1 MLATTADGMLD
12 IDVVR
17 ARHHHVVAM
26 ADIFLDSFD
35 FDGSV
40 KLMYTKEEMWTE
52 FQQILHDYMED
63 DKIEFKLAVTKDSE
77 RIVGWM
83 SFAVVPDTGPVPEYA
98 FNEMTSWAAQRLL
111 RGNKND
117 PRFRLAAELEDRS
130 RHGQRQHMH
139 NHRIVINTGV
149 TDPTYRRLGV
159 ADKLLR
165 SVVEHARGID
175 CGVWAQIPAV
185 YASLFWRHGFHE
197 VGAFGLDLN
206 VFKPP
211 EEVAKGIHGIQL
223 GYQTWRQ
230 MKLGTRAEVLLEEL
244 TAMTDGPTVGD
255 DK

>member
-1 MLATTADGMLD
+1 MLATTTDGALD
-12 IDVVR
+12 IDIVQ
-17 ARHHHVVAM
+17 AHHHHIVAM
-26 ADIFLDSFD
+26 AHVFLDSFD

-52 FQQILHDYMED
+52 FQEILRDYMD
-63 DKIEFKLAVTKDSE
+63 DDRIEFKLAVTKDPE

-83 SFAVVPDTGPVPEYA
+83 SFAIVPDKGPVPEYA

-117 PRFRLAAELEDRS
+117 PRFRLAAMLEDRS
-130 RHGQRQHMH
+130 RHGQSQHMQK
-139 NHRIVINTGV
+139 HRIVINTGV
-149 TDPTYRRLGV
+149 TDTNYRRMGV

-165 SVVEHARGID
+165 SVVERAQSID

-185 YASLFWRHGFHE
+185 YASLFWRNGFHE

-206 VFKPP
+206 VFKPS

-244 TAMTDGPTVGD
+244 AAETDGPTGGD
-255 DK
+255 NK